1 MFKSQCCHAFIK
13 VGLVRYNKC
22 EHYRKLSH
30 HPIRP
35 CGNRW
40 ARVHNMRPCV
50 IVYYGTIE
58 KHRAVRRASLY
69 AIEPEQVRTYGT
81 EGLFEELKIPRN
93 N

>member
-40 ARVHNMRPCV
+40 TRVHNTEAMRDRV
-50 IVYYGTIE
+50 LWNYR
-58 KHRAVRRASLY
+58 KASGCAQRVPLCD
-69 AIEPEQVRTYGT
+69 
-81 EGLFEELKIPRN
+81 
-93 N
+93 